1 MPYVSDWPPR
11 RLLAVTATIA
21 AGALALIVG
30 APAAAADTLACPT
43 PSSSQVFSQFG
54 DNADYSLV
62 PGGNFEGDMSG
73 WTLSRTTVVAGN
85 EPWYVGGA
93 GDSRSL
99 SIEPGG
105 SAISPAFCVTDQYPS
120 WRFFAR
126 VAGGLRRSYLAVA
139 VQWADQDGDSGVTP
153 VTTLRGGRFRSWRPT
168 GSLGLG
174 PVLDDSTTMIERLVF
189 SSGNASG
196 WRIDDLYIDPYAKR

>member
-1 MPYVSDWPPR
+1 MPYVSHWPPR

-139 VQWADQDGDSGVTP
+139 VQWTDQDGDHGVTP

-174 PVLDDSTTMIERLVF
+174 PVLDDSTTMIERLAF
-189 SSGNASG
+189 SAGHASG
-196 WRIDDLYIDPYAKR
+196 WRVDDLYIDPYAKR